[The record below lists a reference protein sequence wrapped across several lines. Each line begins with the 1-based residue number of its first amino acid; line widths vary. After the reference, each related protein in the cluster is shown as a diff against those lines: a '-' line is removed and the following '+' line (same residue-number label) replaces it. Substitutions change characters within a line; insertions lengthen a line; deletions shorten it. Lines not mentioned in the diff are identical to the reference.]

1 MPVIIVIYQA
11 IDRQLS
17 AGMHFRPIAVDAL
30 PESLLQQ
37 FLDKAPVS
45 ARQHAINF
53 IGQEIGAPLQGRP
66 ASRRIKAQS
75 YWARRLAAAKASDHP
90 DEFRAEIGSIALWVL
105 WNVEP
110 DWLMEQLLAIFCRLR
125 AQRHPF
131 GRGQAL
137 QTGHREDSFGAGEQS
152 PCQPAHADGAAGTD
166 AEDARRGQSEW
177 RPEHAFIG
185 GTGGPVL
192 CCSHPTTFSVTM
204 SFHRASRSRS
214 GLP

>member
-17 AGMHFRPIAVDAL
+17 AGMHFRPIAVDTL

-90 DEFRAEIGSIALWVL
+90 DEFRAEIGSIGLWVL

-110 DWLMEQLLAIFCRLR
+110 DWLMEQLLAIL
-125 AQRHPF
+125 
-131 GRGQAL
+131 
-137 QTGHREDSFGAGEQS
+137 
-152 PCQPAHADGAAGTD
+152 AAGYAPND
-166 AEDARRGQSEW
+166 IYSVVDKLSKLD
-177 RPEHAFIG
+177 IG
-185 GTGGPVL
+185 KIDRVVQVL
-192 CCSHPTTFSVTM
+192 
-204 SFHRASRSRS
+204 S
-214 GLP
+214 GLVSSPHVNRLTLMVQPGPMRKMHVAGKASGVVRSNN